1 MFSFSGLQDQY
12 IRCTTK
18 TCLHFSNLFSI
29 VLAVGISTR
38 MRRKYRTDA
47 SCPMVIYGCSTGCP
61 PIHVSVSRSATR
73 AQNRHWLS
81 GRNIMLRCLEV
92 CSRGIRA
99 RIRIEKAR
107 ASTPPSLL
115 GIDRRI
121 AYANRKYHS
130 GLM

>member
-29 VLAVGISTR
+29 VPAVGISTR

-73 AQNRHWLS
+73 AQNRHW
-81 GRNIMLRCLEV
+81 

-115 GIDRRI
+115 GIDRKI
-121 AYANRKYHS
+121 AYANKKYHS

>member
-29 VLAVGISTR
+29 VPAVGISTR

-47 SCPMVIYGCSTGCP
+47 SCP

-115 GIDRRI
+115 GIDRKI
-121 AYANRKYHS
+121 AYANKKYHS